1 MKKLLAVFTAGL
13 LFMACNQTNQSENAN
28 VDVAAIKTIE
38 LHVTGMTCEG
48 CENTVMKAVNQLE
61 GVTESKAS
69 HTEELTV
76 VSYDTTLTNTEAIT
90 AAIEKVGYTVEGPA
104 TKQVPAE

>member
-1 MKKLLAVFTAGL
+1 MKKLLAIFAAGL
-13 LFMACNQTNQSENAN
+13 LFTACNQTNQSEKAG
-28 VDVAAIKTIE
+28 VDVAAVKTIE

-61 GVTESKAS
+61 GVTGSTAS
-69 HTEELTV
+69 HVKELTV

-90 AAIEKVGYTVEGPA
+90 AAIVKVGYTVEGPA
-104 TKQVPAE
+104 LKQEPVQ

>member
-1 MKKLLAVFTAGL
+1 MKKLLAIFAAGL
-13 LFMACNQTNQSENAN
+13 LFTACNQTNQSEKTG
-28 VDVAAIKTIE
+28 VDVAAVKTIE

-61 GVTESKAS
+61 GVTGSTAS
-69 HTEELTV
+69 HVKELTV

-90 AAIEKVGYTVEGPA
+90 AAIVKVGYTVEGPA
-104 TKQVPAE
+104 LKQEPVQ

>member
-1 MKKLLAVFTAGL
+1 MKKLLAIFAAGL
-13 LFMACNQTNQSENAN
+13 LFTACNQTNQSEKAG
-28 VDVAAIKTIE
+28 VDVAAVKTIE

-61 GVTESKAS
+61 GVTGSTAS
-69 HTEELTV
+69 HVKELTV

-104 TKQVPAE
+104 MKQEPVE